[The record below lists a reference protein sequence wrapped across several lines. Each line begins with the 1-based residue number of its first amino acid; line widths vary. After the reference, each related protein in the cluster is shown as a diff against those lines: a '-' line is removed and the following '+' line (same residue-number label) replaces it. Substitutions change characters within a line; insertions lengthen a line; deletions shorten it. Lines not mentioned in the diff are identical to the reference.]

1 VAKDAVRKILKEH
14 VPEPL
19 DKDVERDLSQVV
31 KDAERQLLRKA

>member
-1 VAKDAVRKILKEH
+1 